1 MNAFDASTVA
11 LEGSNLIEAA
21 AGTGKTYSIEGLFVR
36 LIVEQH
42 VPVEQILTV
51 TFTQA
56 ATAELRQRIYQ
67 RLVNAD
73 RLLSAGSWRGGPGE
87 PQPEQAAVRVRRA
100 LMDFDQAAIYTIH
113 GFCQRILHEYA
124 FETGSSFD
132 AKVVPD
138 QSRILREIAQDF
150 WRMNVC
156 PAPVEFIAYAW
167 EELKGPSRFL
177 ELLAKIKSPDVAI
190 TPALEAGGLDHL
202 ERYRDACGRLQVD
215 WPQAR
220 AEAVDILKAAALDG
234 RNYGSLEPAGLASV
248 LTKRDLTITALAE
261 AMDAFLSAPVP
272 VFPPFKRFSCL
283 TSEFLAAKTRPRQA
297 VPRHAVFDLCQRVL
311 EEAIALE
318 GEMGRHLSHLK
329 VRLIEFARSELDR
342 RKMERNIQFFDDLL
356 LRVARAS
363 AATPA
368 AGGLIESVRRK
379 YRAVLVD
386 EFQDTDE
393 LQYTIFSRMFSDG
406 QRPLFLIGD
415 PKQAIYGFR
424 GADIF
429 SYLKAARNVTSTYTL
444 TKNRRAVPG
453 LVTALNTVFSQTE
466 HPFLFP
472 EIAFRPAT
480 AATAVAG
487 PGTPFVIWYLDSRK
501 VREDGKPV
509 NSGDCQVLIANA
521 VAGEIQRLTRAQRDP
536 LPAGDIVVLV
546 RTNAQASVVKQCL
559 SAAGI
564 PAVVCSTGN
573 IFDAREAEDMQ
584 RVLASMAEPSDIGRL
599 KAALATDILGVHAD
613 DIAAADRQPEG
624 WEDRFSRTRDYF
636 QVWYRQGFMP
646 MFRRLLSGERVKE
659 RLLRFPDGE
668 RRLTNLLHI
677 GELLHQAAGES
688 NLGMTGLLKWLA
700 EQRDPST
707 PRLEEHQ
714 LRLESDEASVK
725 IVTIHKSKGLEYRV
739 VFCPFAWSG
748 SSARGQ
754 EVFFHDPA
762 ADRRLTLDLGGDD
775 TALSRR
781 YAEAE
786 TLSENLRLLYVALTR
801 AKERCYLVWGRINIS
816 ESSAPAYLFHFRNTG
831 DNTDPDIV
839 ERMQRALKA
848 MSDDDLLRDLE
859 TLAARSQATIEV
871 RPLPDAPLQR
881 AQPVAADSATL
892 CGRRFEGKIDR
903 SWRIVSYSALA
914 SGAGA
919 EGDAADRDGLR
930 PFQAV
935 AAEPGE
941 SGPAAAGGLNL
952 FAFPKG
958 SRAGNFFHAVLE
970 RADFGTWQSAETD
983 ALVARMLAQFGYG
996 AEWRAA
1002 VLRMIGE
1009 VAGLCLF
1016 AGAPGLT
1023 LGGIGA
1029 SERLNEMEFY
1039 YPLHPVTPTRL
1050 REVFRQHGRTEG
1062 RAFADRIGR
1071 LTFAP
1076 MQGFMRG
1083 FIDMVFRHEER
1094 YYLVDWKSNH
1104 LGDGYESY
1112 HASRLAEPMQEGLYT
1127 LQYHIYTL
1135 ALHQYLRQR
1144 LPAYRY
1150 ERHFG
1155 GVAYV
1160 FLRGVDCRRGP
1171 EFGVFADTP
1180 HPELVHALGSAL
1192 IPNYE

>member
-1 MNAFDASTVA
+1 VNKFDARSVA

-67 RLVNAD
+67 RLVKTG
-73 RLLSAGSWRGGPGE
+73 RSLSAGTWRGGPGE
-87 PQPEQAAVRVRRA
+87 PPPEQAAVRVRRA

-124 FETGSSFD
+124 FETGSPFD
-132 AKVVPD
+132 AELVPD
-138 QSRILREIAQDF
+138 QSRILRDIAQDF
-150 WRMNVC
+150 WRLHVC

-167 EELKGPSRFL
+167 EELKGPSRFMK
-177 ELLAKIKSPDVAI
+177 LLATIKSPDVAI
-190 TPALEAGGLDHL
+190 TPALTAGGLDHL
-202 ERYRDACGRLQVD
+202 ERYRDAFGRLQID

-234 RNYGSLEPAGLASV
+234 RHYGSLESAGPASA
-248 LTKRDLTITALAE
+248 LTRRDLIITALAE
-261 AMDAFLSAPVP
+261 SMDAFLSAPVP
-272 VFPPFKRFSCL
+272 VFPPFKGFIHLS
-283 TSEFLAAKTRPRQA
+283 SEFLATKTRSRQA

-311 EEAIALE
+311 AEAVALE
-318 GEMGRHLSHLK
+318 GEMGRHFSHLK
-329 VRLIEFARSELDR
+329 VRLIEFARSELER
-342 RKMERNIQFFDDLL
+342 RKLERNVHFFDDLL
-356 LRVARAS
+356 LRVARAA

-393 LQYTIFSRMFSDG
+393 LQVTIFSRLFSDG

-429 SYLKAARNVTSTYTL
+429 SYLKAARNVAATYTL
-444 TKNRRAVPG
+444 TENRRAVPG
-453 LVTALNTVFSQTE
+453 LVTALNTIFSQTE

-472 EIAFRPAT
+472 EISFRPAT
-480 AATAVAG
+480 AAASPAG
-487 PGTPFVIWYLDSRK
+487 RRMPFVIWYLDSRQ

-509 NSGDCQVLIANA
+509 NSGDCQDLIANA
-521 VAGEIQRLTRAQRDP
+521 VAGEIQRLTRAPRDP
-536 LPAGDIVVLV
+536 LAAGDIAVLV
-546 RTNAQASVVKQCL
+546 RTNAQAQLVKQRL

-573 IFDAREAEDMQ
+573 IFDAPEAEEMQ
-584 RVLASMAEPSDIGRL
+584 RVLTSMADPSDIGRL
-599 KAALATDILGVHAD
+599 KAALATDTLGLHAD
-613 DIAAADRQPEG
+613 DIEAADREPDG
-624 WEDRFSRTRDYF
+624 WEERLSRTRDYF
-636 QVWYRQGFMP
+636 QVWHRQGFMP
-646 MFRRLLSGERVKE
+646 MFRRLLTGERVKE

-668 RRLTNLLHI
+668 RRLTNLLHL
-677 GELLHQAAGES
+677 GELLHRAAGEN

-700 EQRDPST
+700 ERRDPST

-714 LRLESDEASVK
+714 LRLESDEAAVK

-748 SSARGQ
+748 SSTRGK

-775 TALSRR
+775 SALSRR

-801 AKERCYLVWGRINIS
+801 AKERCYLVWGRINTS
-816 ESSAPAYLFHFRNTG
+816 ETSALAYLFHFRDAG
-831 DNTDPDIV
+831 ESADPGIIAL
-839 ERMQRALKA
+839 MKRALKA
-848 MSDDDLLRDLE
+848 KSDDDLLQDLE
-859 TLAARSQATIEV
+859 TLAARSQATIDV

-881 AQPVAADSATL
+881 ARPAAVDAATL
-892 CGRRFEGKIDR
+892 CGRQFAGKIDR
-903 SWRIVSYSALA
+903 SWRIASYSALA
-914 SGAGA
+914 SSAGA
-919 EGDAADRDGLR
+919 DGDAADRDGLR
-930 PFQAV
+930 PFQTA
-935 AAEPGE
+935 AAEPGDPL
-941 SGPAAAGGLNL
+941 PADAAGLNL

-970 RADFGTWQSAETD
+970 HVDFGTWQSAETD
-983 ALVARMLAQFGYG
+983 AVVGRMLAQFGYG

-1002 VLRMIGE
+1002 VLRMIGD
-1009 VAGLCLF
+1009 VAGLGLF

-1023 LGGIGA
+1023 LAGIGA
-1029 SERLNEMEFY
+1029 SGRLNEMEFH
-1039 YPLHPVTPTRL
+1039 YPLHPITPERL
-1050 REVFRQHGRTEG
+1050 REVFRDHGQTG
-1062 RAFADRIGR
+1062 GHAFADRIGR

-1104 LGDGYESY
+1104 LGDGYDAY
-1112 HASRLAEPMQEGLYT
+1112 HASRLVEPMQEGLYT

-1135 ALHQYLRQR
+1135 ALHQYLRRR
-1144 LPAYRY
+1144 LPDYRY

-1171 EFGVFADTP
+1171 EFGVFVDMP
-1180 HPELVHALGSAL
+1180 HPELVNALGSAL

>member
-1 MNAFDASTVA
+1 MNAFDARRVA

-36 LIVEQH
+36 LIIEQH

-67 RLVNAD
+67 RLLNAG
-73 RLLSAGSWRGGPGE
+73 RLLDAGAWQGGPGE
-87 PQPEQAAVRVRRA
+87 PQPEQAAVRIRRA

-124 FETGSSFD
+124 FETGSPFD
-132 AKVVPD
+132 AELVPD

-150 WRMNVC
+150 WRLHVC

-167 EELKGPSRFL
+167 EDLKGPSRFM
-177 ELLAKIKSPDVAI
+177 ELLAKIKSPDVRI
-190 TPALEAGGLDHL
+190 TPALTPGGFDHI
-202 ERYRDACGRLQVD
+202 ERYRHAFGRLQID

-220 AEAVDILKAAALDG
+220 AEAVEILKAAALDG
-234 RNYGSLEPAGLASV
+234 RTYGSLESAGPDGRR
-248 LTKRDLTITALAE
+248 TRRDLTVTALAE
-261 AMDAFLSAPVP
+261 AMDAFLSSPVP
-272 VFPPFKRFSCL
+272 AFPPFKRFACFS
-283 TSEFLAAKTRPRQA
+283 SEFLADKTRPRQT

-311 EEAIALE
+311 VEAVALE
-318 GEMGRHLSHLK
+318 GEMRRHLSHLK
-329 VRLIEFARSELDR
+329 VRLIEFARSERDR
-342 RKMERNIQFFDDLL
+342 RNLERNVQSFDDLL

-368 AGGLIESVRRK
+368 AGGLIDSIRRK
-379 YRAVLVD
+379 YRAVLID

-393 LQYTIFSRMFSDG
+393 LQVTIFSRMFSDG

-429 SYLKAARNVTSTYTL
+429 SYLKAARNVASTYTL
-444 TKNRRAVPG
+444 TENRRAVPG
-453 LVTALNTVFSQTE
+453 LVTALNTIFSQTE

-472 EIAFRPAT
+472 EISFRPAT
-480 AATAVAG
+480 AVAAVG
-487 PGTPFVIWYLDSRK
+487 GRRTPFVIWYLDSRQ

-509 NSGDCQVLIANA
+509 NSGDCQVLISNA
-521 VAGEIQRLTRAQRDP
+521 VAGEIQRLTQARRDP
-536 LPAGDIVVLV
+536 LPAGDIAVLV
-546 RTNAQASVVKQCL
+546 RTNGQAHVVKQRL

-584 RVLASMAEPSDIGRL
+584 RVLTSLADPSDIGRL
-599 KAALATDILGVHAD
+599 KAALATDLLGAHAD
-613 DIAAADRQPEG
+613 DIAGADREPNG
-624 WEDRFSRTRDYF
+624 WEERLSRTRDYF
-636 QVWYRQGFMP
+636 QVWHRQGFMP
-646 MFRRLLSGERVKE
+646 MFRRLLAGEHVKE
-659 RLLRFPDGE
+659 RLLSFPDGE

-677 GELLHQAAGES
+677 GELLHHAAGEN

-714 LRLESDEASVK
+714 LRLESDEAAVK

-748 SSARGQ
+748 SSARGP

-762 ADRRLTLDLGGDD
+762 AGRRLTLDLGGEDS
-775 TALSRR
+775 AHSHQ

-801 AKERCYLVWGRINIS
+801 AKERCYLVWGRIHTS
-816 ESSAPAYLFHFRNTG
+816 ETSSLAYLFHFRDAG
-831 DNTDPDIV
+831 DCADPDIV
-839 ERMQRALKA
+839 ERMKQALKA
-848 MSDDDLLRDLE
+848 KSDEDLLQDLK
-859 TLAARSQATIEV
+859 TLVTQSQATIDV
-871 RPLPDAPLQR
+871 RPLPDVLPKR
-881 AQPVAADSATL
+881 ARPPADDSATL
-892 CGRRFEGKIDR
+892 CSRQFAGKIDR

-914 SGAGA
+914 SAAGA
-919 EGDAADRDGLR
+919 DGDAADRDGLR
-930 PFQAV
+930 PFQTAN
-935 AAEPGE
+935 AGPG
-941 SGPAAAGGLNL
+941 GPGPGAAAGLDL

-970 RADFGTWQSAETD
+970 HADFGTWQSAETD
-983 ALVARMLAQFGYG
+983 ALVGRMLAQFGYA

-1023 LGGIGA
+1023 LAGIGA
-1029 SERLNEMEFY
+1029 SERLSEMEFY
-1039 YPLHPVTPTRL
+1039 YPLHPVSPARL
-1050 REVFRQHGRTEG
+1050 EEIFRRHERKGG
-1062 RAFADRIGR
+1062 SGFADRIGR

-1104 LGDGYESY
+1104 LGDTYESY
-1112 HASRLAEPMQEGLYT
+1112 HASRLVAPMQEDFYT

-1135 ALHQYLRQR
+1135 ALHQYLRRR

-1160 FLRGVDCRRGP
+1160 FLRGVDRRRGS
-1171 EFGVFADTP
+1171 EFGVFVDTP
-1180 HPELVHALGSAL
+1180 HPDLVNALGSAL
-1192 IPNYE
+1192 IPSYE

>member
-1 MNAFDASTVA
+1 MNAFDARSVA

-36 LIVEQH
+36 LILEQH

-67 RLVNAD
+67 RLVKAG
-73 RLLSAGSWRGGPGE
+73 RLLDAGAGRGGPAE

-113 GFCQRILHEYA
+113 GFCQRILHEFA
-124 FETGSSFD
+124 FETGSPFD
-132 AKVVPD
+132 AELVPD

-150 WRMNVC
+150 WRLHVC

-167 EELKGPSRFL
+167 EELKGPSRFM
-177 ELLAKIKSPDVAI
+177 ELLAKIKSADVRI
-190 TPALEAGGLDHL
+190 TPALTAGGLDHL
-202 ERYRDACGRLQVD
+202 DCYRDAFGRLQID

-234 RNYGSLEPAGLASV
+234 RNYGSLESAGPASA
-248 LTKRDLTITALAE
+248 LTRRDLTITALAE
-261 AMDAFLSAPVP
+261 AMDAFLSSPVP
-272 VFPPFKRFSCL
+272 IFPPFQRFTCFS
-283 TSEFLAAKTRPRQA
+283 SDSGSQDAAAPGRAPSRCFRP
-297 VPRHAVFDLCQRVL
+297 L
-311 EEAIALE
+311 
-318 GEMGRHLSHLK
+318 
-329 VRLIEFARSELDR
+329 
-342 RKMERNIQFFDDLL
+342 
-356 LRVARAS
+356 
-363 AATPA
+363 PA
-368 AGGLIESVRRK
+368 GTAGGGRPGRRNGPAPVTPQSPPDRIRPFRALSAESCSKMSSPSTTCSPAGPGVAGKPGPGGRGPSGTNTGRPSSTSF
-379 YRAVLVD
+379 RIP
-386 EFQDTDE
+386 TRCS
-393 LQYTIFSRMFSDG
+393 TRSSRLFSDG

-429 SYLKAARNVTSTYTL
+429 AYLKAARNVASTYTL
-444 TKNRRAVPG
+444 TENRRTVPQ
-453 LVTALNTVFSQTE
+453 LVTAINTIFSQTE

-472 EIAFRPAT
+472 EISFRSAT
-480 AATAVAG
+480 AAAAVADRR
-487 PGTPFVIWYLDSRK
+487 TPFVIWYLDSRR

-509 NSGDCQVLIANA
+509 NAGDCQALIANA
-521 VAGEIQRLTRAQRDP
+521 VAGEIQRLTLAQRDP
-536 LPAGDIVVLV
+536 LPAGDIAVLV
-546 RTNAQASVVKQCL
+546 RTNAQAQVVKQRL

-573 IFDAREAEDMQ
+573 IFDAPEAEDMQ
-584 RVLASMAEPSDIGRL
+584 RILASMAEPSDIGRL
-599 KAALATDILGVHAD
+599 KAALATDILGAHAD
-613 DIAAADRQPEG
+613 DIAAADREPDG
-624 WEDRFSRTRDYF
+624 WEDRLSRIRDYF
-636 QVWYRQGFMP
+636 QVWQRQGFMP
-646 MFRRLLSGERVKE
+646 MFRRLLAGERVKE

-677 GELLHQAAGES
+677 GELLHHAAGEKD
-688 NLGMTGLLKWLA
+688 LGMTGLLKWLA

-714 LRLESDEASVK
+714 LRLESDEAAVK

-748 SSARGQ
+748 SSTRGE

-762 ADRRLTLDLGGDD
+762 ADRRLTLDLGGEDS
-775 TALSRR
+775 ALSRR
-781 YAEAE
+781 YADAE

-801 AKERCYLVWGRINIS
+801 AKERCYLVWGRINTS
-816 ESSAPAYLFHFRNTG
+816 ETSALAYLLHFHDGG
-831 DNTDPDIV
+831 DSADPDIL
-839 ERMQRALKA
+839 ERMKRALKSK
-848 MSDDDLLRDLE
+848 SDDDLMQDLE
-859 TLAARSQATIEV
+859 TLVERSQATIDV
-871 RPLPDAPLQR
+871 RPLPDAPLKR
-881 AQPVAADSATL
+881 AQPEAGDSATL
-892 CGRRFEGKIDR
+892 CGRQFAGKIDR
-903 SWRIVSYSALA
+903 SWRIASYSALA
-914 SGAGA
+914 SAAGA
-919 EGDAADRDGLR
+919 AGDAADRDGLR
-930 PFQAV
+930 PFQTA
-935 AAEPGE
+935 AAEPGAPHP
-941 SGPAAAGGLNL
+941 GAAADLDL

-970 RADFGTWQSAETD
+970 HADFGTWQSSETD
-983 ALVARMLAQFGYG
+983 ALVGRMLAQFGYG

-1002 VLRMIGE
+1002 VQRMIGE

-1016 AGAPGLT
+1016 ADAPGLT
-1023 LGGIGA
+1023 LAGIGA
-1029 SERLNEMEFY
+1029 SGRRNEMEFY
-1039 YPLHPVTPTRL
+1039 YPLHPISPARL
-1050 REVFRQHGRTEG
+1050 REVFLQHGRTESARG
-1062 RAFADRIGR
+1062 IADRIGR

-1104 LGDGYESY
+1104 LGDEYESY
-1112 HASRLAEPMQEGLYT
+1112 HASRLVEPMREEFYT

-1135 ALHQYLRQR
+1135 ALHQYLRRR

-1155 GVAYV
+1155 GAAYV

-1171 EFGVFADTP
+1171 EFGVFVDTP
-1180 HPELVHALGSAL
+1180 HIDLVHALGRAL

>member
-1 MNAFDASTVA
+1 MNAFDAHSVA

-51 TFTQA
+51 TFTHA

-67 RLVNAD
+67 RLVNAG
-73 RLLSAGSWRGGPGE
+73 RLLSTGAWRGGTGE
-87 PQPEQAAVRVRRA
+87 TQPEQAAVRVRRA

-124 FETGSSFD
+124 FETGSPFD
-132 AKVVPD
+132 AELVPD
-138 QSRILREIAQDF
+138 QSRILRDIAQDF
-150 WRMNVC
+150 WRLHVC

-167 EELKGPSRFL
+167 DELKGPSRFL
-177 ELLAKIKSPDVAI
+177 ELLAKIKSPDIAI
-190 TPALEAGGLDHL
+190 IPALEAGGLEHL
-202 ERYRDACGRLQVD
+202 ERYRDVFGRLQID

-220 AEAVDILKAAALDG
+220 ADIVDILKTAALDG
-234 RNYGSLEPAGLASV
+234 RNYGSLEPAGPASV
-248 LTKRDLTITALAE
+248 LTRRDLTIAALAE
-261 AMDAFLSAPVP
+261 AMDALLSAPVP
-272 VFPPFKRFSCL
+272 VFPPFKRFSSL
-283 TSEFLAAKTRPRQA
+283 SSEFLAAKTRPRQA

-329 VRLIEFARSELDR
+329 LRLIEFARSELER
-342 RKMERNIQFFDDLL
+342 RKLERNVQFFDDLL

-363 AATPA
+363 EAPPA

-386 EFQDTDE
+386 EFQDTDA

-429 SYLKAARNVTSTYTL
+429 SYLKAARNVASTYTL
-444 TKNRRAVPG
+444 TENRRAVPG

-472 EIAFRPAT
+472 EISFRPAT
-480 AATAVAG
+480 AAAAVG
-487 PGTPFVIWYLDSRK
+487 RRRTPFVIWYLDSRRL
-501 VREDGKPV
+501 REDGKPV

-536 LPAGDIVVLV
+536 LPAGDIAVLV
-546 RTNAQASVVKQCL
+546 RTNAQASVVKQRL

-599 KAALATDILGVHAD
+599 KAALATDILGVPAD
-613 DIAAADRQPEG
+613 DIAAADQEPDG
-624 WEDRFSRTRDYF
+624 WEDRLFRTRDYF
-636 QVWYRQGFMP
+636 QVWHRQGFMP
-646 MFRRLLSGERVKE
+646 MFRRLLAGERVKE
-659 RLLRFPDGE
+659 RLLSFPDGE

-677 GELLHQAAGES
+677 GELLHQAAGEN

-714 LRLESDEASVK
+714 LRLESDEAAVK

-748 SSARGQ
+748 SSARGR

-775 TALSRR
+775 FALSRR

-801 AKERCYLVWGRINIS
+801 AKERCYLVWGRINTS
-816 ESSAPAYLFHFRNTG
+816 ETSALAYLFHFRDAG
-831 DNTDPDIV
+831 DSADPDIV
-839 ERMQRALKA
+839 ARMKRALKTK
-848 MSDDDLLRDLE
+848 SDDDLLQDLE
-859 TLAARSQATIEV
+859 TLVARSQATIDV
-871 RPLPDAPLQR
+871 RPLAGCT
-881 AQPVAADSATL
+881 AATS
-892 CGRRFEGKIDR
+892 
-903 SWRIVSYSALA
+903 
-914 SGAGA
+914 
-919 EGDAADRDGLR
+919 
-930 PFQAV
+930 
-935 AAEPGE
+935 
-941 SGPAAAGGLNL
+941 AAGCG
-952 FAFPKG
+952 
-958 SRAGNFFHAVLE
+958 
-970 RADFGTWQSAETD
+970 
-983 ALVARMLAQFGYG
+983 
-996 AEWRAA
+996 
-1002 VLRMIGE
+1002 
-1009 VAGLCLF
+1009 
-1016 AGAPGLT
+1016 
-1023 LGGIGA
+1023 
-1029 SERLNEMEFY
+1029 
-1039 YPLHPVTPTRL
+1039 
-1050 REVFRQHGRTEG
+1050 
-1062 RAFADRIGR
+1062 
-1071 LTFAP
+1071 
-1076 MQGFMRG
+1076 
-1083 FIDMVFRHEER
+1083 
-1094 YYLVDWKSNH
+1094 
-1104 LGDGYESY
+1104 
-1112 HASRLAEPMQEGLYT
+1112 
-1127 LQYHIYTL
+1127 
-1135 ALHQYLRQR
+1135 
-1144 LPAYRY
+1144 
-1150 ERHFG
+1150 
-1155 GVAYV
+1155 
-1160 FLRGVDCRRGP
+1160 
-1171 EFGVFADTP
+1171 
-1180 HPELVHALGSAL
+1180 
-1192 IPNYE
+1192 

>member
-1 MNAFDASTVA
+1 VNAFDARSVA

-67 RLVNAD
+67 RLVKTG
-73 RLLSAGSWRGGPGE
+73 RSLSAGTWRGGPGE

-124 FETGSSFD
+124 FETGSPFD
-132 AKVVPD
+132 AELVPD
-138 QSRILREIAQDF
+138 QSRILRDIAQDF
-150 WRMNVC
+150 WRLHVC

-167 EELKGPSRFL
+167 EELKGPSRFM
-177 ELLAKIKSPDVAI
+177 ELLATIKSPDVAI
-190 TPALEAGGLDHL
+190 IPALTAGGLDHL
-202 ERYRDACGRLQVD
+202 ERYRDAFGRLQID

-220 AEAVDILKAAALDG
+220 AEAFDILKAAALDG
-234 RNYGSLEPAGLASV
+234 RNYGSLESAGAASA
-248 LTKRDLTITALAE
+248 LTRRDLTITALTE
-261 AMDAFLSAPVP
+261 SMDAFLSAPVP
-272 VFPPFKRFSCL
+272 AFPPFKRFNCFS
-283 TSEFLAAKTRPRQA
+283 SEFLAAKTRPRQA
-297 VPRHAVFDLCQRVL
+297 VPRHAVFDLCQQVL
-311 EEAIALE
+311 EEAVALE
-318 GEMGRHLSHLK
+318 GEMGRHFSHLK
-329 VRLIEFARSELDR
+329 VRLIEFARSELER
-342 RKMERNIQFFDDLL
+342 RKLERNVQSFDDLL
-356 LRVARAS
+356 LRVARA
-363 AATPA
+363 AE

-393 LQYTIFSRMFSDG
+393 LQVTIFSRLFSDG

-429 SYLKAARNVTSTYTL
+429 SYLKAARNVAATYTL
-444 TKNRRAVPG
+444 TENRRAVPG
-453 LVTALNTVFSQTE
+453 LVTALNTIFSQTE

-472 EIAFRPAT
+472 EISFRPAT
-480 AATAVAG
+480 AAASAAG
-487 PGTPFVIWYLDSRK
+487 RRTPFVIWYLDSRQ

-509 NSGDCQVLIANA
+509 NSGDCQGLIANA
-521 VAGEIQRLTRAQRDP
+521 VAGEIQRLTRAPRDP
-536 LPAGDIVVLV
+536 LAAGDIAVLV
-546 RTNAQASVVKQCL
+546 RTNAQAQLVKQRL

-573 IFDAREAEDMQ
+573 IFDAPEAEEMQ
-584 RVLASMAEPSDIGRL
+584 RVLTSMADPSDIGRL
-599 KAALATDILGVHAD
+599 KAALVTDILGLHAD
-613 DIAAADRQPEG
+613 DIAAADREPDG
-624 WEDRFSRTRDYF
+624 WEERLSRTRDYF
-636 QVWYRQGFMP
+636 QVWHRQGFMP
-646 MFRRLLSGERVKE
+646 MFRRLLTGERVKE

-668 RRLTNLLHI
+668 RRLTNLLHL

-714 LRLESDEASVK
+714 LRLESDEAAVK

-748 SSARGQ
+748 SSARGK

-775 TALSRR
+775 SALSRR

-801 AKERCYLVWGRINIS
+801 AKERCYLVWGRINTS
-816 ESSAPAYLFHFRNTG
+816 ETSALAYLFHFR
-831 DNTDPDIV
+831 DAVDSADPDIIA
-839 ERMQRALKA
+839 RMKRALKA
-848 MSDDDLLRDLE
+848 KSDDDLMQDLE
-859 TLAARSQATIEV
+859 TLAARSQATIDV

-881 AQPVAADSATL
+881 AQPAAVDSATL
-892 CGRRFEGKIDR
+892 CGRQFAGKIDR
-903 SWRIVSYSALA
+903 SWRIASYSALA
-914 SGAGA
+914 SSAGA
-919 EGDAADRDGLR
+919 DGDAADRDGLR
-930 PFQAV
+930 PFQTA
-935 AAEPGE
+935 AAEPGDPH
-941 SGPAAAGGLNL
+941 PADAAGLNL

-970 RADFGTWQSAETD
+970 HVDFGTWQSAETD
-983 ALVARMLAQFGYG
+983 ALVGRMLAQFGYE

-1009 VAGLCLF
+1009 VAGLGLF
-1016 AGAPGLT
+1016 VGAPGLT
-1023 LGGIGA
+1023 LAGVGA
-1029 SERLNEMEFY
+1029 FGRLNEMEFH
-1039 YPLHPVTPTRL
+1039 YPLHPVTPERL
-1050 REVFRQHGRTEG
+1050 REVFRDHGQTGG

-1083 FIDMVFRHEER
+1083 FIDMVFHHEER

-1104 LGDGYESY
+1104 LGDGYDAY
-1112 HASRLAEPMQEGLYT
+1112 HASRLATPMREELYT

-1135 ALHQYLRQR
+1135 ALHQYLRRR

-1171 EFGVFADTP
+1171 EFGVFVDTP

>member
-1 MNAFDASTVA
+1 MNAFDARSVA

-67 RLVNAD
+67 RLVKAG
-73 RLLSAGSWRGGPGE
+73 RPLSAGTWCGAPGE
-87 PQPEQAAVRVRRA
+87 QRPEQAAVRLRRA

-132 AKVVPD
+132 AELVPD

-177 ELLAKIKSPDVAI
+177 ELLAKIKSPAVRI
-190 TPALEAGGLDHL
+190 IPGLTAGGLDHL
-202 ERYRDACGRLQVD
+202 ERYRDAFGRLQID
-215 WPQAR
+215 WPKAR
-220 AEAVDILKAAALDG
+220 AEAVDILKTAALDG
-234 RNYGSLEPAGLASV
+234 RNYGSLESAGPASA
-248 LTKRDLTITALAE
+248 LTRRDLTITALAE
-261 AMDAFLSAPVP
+261 AMDAFVSAPMP

-283 TSEFLAAKTRPRQA
+283 TSAFLAAKTRPRQT

-311 EEAIALE
+311 EEAVALE
-318 GEMGRHLSHLK
+318 DEMGRHLSNLK
-329 VRLIEFARSELDR
+329 VHLIEFARSELDR
-342 RKMERNIQFFDDLL
+342 RKLERNVQSFDDLL
-356 LRVARAS
+356 LRVARA

-368 AGGLIESVRRK
+368 PGGLIESVRRK
-379 YRAVLVD
+379 YRAALID

-393 LQYTIFSRMFSDG
+393 LQVTIFSRMFSDG
-406 QRPLFLIGD
+406 PRPLFLIGD

-429 SYLKAARNVTSTYTL
+429 SYLKAARNVASTFTL
-444 TKNRRAVPG
+444 TENRRAVPG

-472 EIAFRPAT
+472 EISFRPAT
-480 AATAVAG
+480 AAAAVG
-487 PGTPFVIWYLDSRK
+487 GRRTPFVIWYLDSRRM
-501 VREDGKPV
+501 REDGQPV
-509 NSGDCQVLIANA
+509 NSGDCQVLIATA

-536 LPAGDIVVLV
+536 LAAGDIAVLV
-546 RTNAQASVVKQCL
+546 RTNAQAQVVKQRL

-584 RVLASMAEPSDIGRL
+584 RVLTSMADPSDIGRL

-613 DIAAADRQPEG
+613 DIAAADREPDG
-624 WEDRFSRTRDYF
+624 WEDRLSRTRDYF
-636 QVWYRQGFMP
+636 QVWHRQGFMP
-646 MFRRLLSGERVKE
+646 MFRRLLTGERVKE

-668 RRLTNLLHI
+668 RRLTNLLHL
-677 GELLHQAAGES
+677 GELLHQAAGAN

-714 LRLESDEASVK
+714 LRLESDEAAVK

-748 SSARGQ
+748 SSARGK
-754 EVFFHDPA
+754 EVLFHDPA
-762 ADRRLTLDLGGDD
+762 ADRRLTLDLGGVDS
-775 TALSRR
+775 ALSRR
-781 YAEAE
+781 YADAE

-801 AKERCYLVWGRINIS
+801 AKERCYLVWGRINTS
-816 ESSAPAYLFHFRNTG
+816 ETSALAYLFHFRDAG
-831 DNTDPDIV
+831 DRADPDIV
-839 ERMQRALKA
+839 ARMKRAFEA
-848 MSDDDLLRDLE
+848 TSDDDLLQDLE
-859 TLAARSQATIEV
+859 TLAERSQATIDV
-871 RPLPDAPLQR
+871 RPLPDAPLKR
-881 AQPVAADSATL
+881 ARPAADDSATL
-892 CGRRFEGKIDR
+892 CGRQFVGKIDR
-903 SWRIVSYSALA
+903 SWRIASYSTLA

-919 EGDAADRDGLR
+919 DGDAADRDGLR
-930 PFQAV
+930 AFQTA
-935 AAEPGE
+935 AAEPGAPHP
-941 SGPAAAGGLNL
+941 GAAGGLDL

-970 RADFGTWQSAETD
+970 HVDFGTWQSAETD
-983 ALVARMLAQFGYG
+983 ALVGRMLAQFGYG

-1009 VAGLCLF
+1009 VAGLDLF

-1023 LGGIGA
+1023 LAGIGA
-1029 SERLNEMEFY
+1029 SGRLNEMGFY
-1039 YPLHPVTPTRL
+1039 YPLHPVTPARL
-1050 REVFRQHGRTEG
+1050 REVFRHHGQTEAG

-1083 FIDMVFRHEER
+1083 FIDMVFHHAER

-1104 LGDGYESY
+1104 LGDGYASY
-1112 HASRLAEPMQEGLYT
+1112 RASRLAAPMHEELYT

-1135 ALHQYLRQR
+1135 ALHQYLRRR

-1150 ERHFG
+1150 EQHFG

-1160 FLRGVDCRRGP
+1160 FLRGVDRRRGP
-1171 EFGVFADTP
+1171 EFGVFVDTP
-1180 HPELVHALGSAL
+1180 HPDLIHALGSAL
-1192 IPNYE
+1192 IPNYV